1 MSLFD
6 KKLIFLDY
14 DSKNKKD
21 ILKNLSKELE
31 NLGYVDSNKKFSK
44 ALLERE
50 KHSTTGIGF
59 NIAIPH
65 GKSSSVHEPFVVFA
79 KPKEPLEW
87 ESLDDEP
94 VEMIFLI
101 GVSEQSAN
109 EHLKILQKLSI
120 SLMDEKFRENL
131 KNAKS
136 KEEIFEFIKDIE

>member
-6 KKLIFLDY
+6 EKLIFLNY
-14 DSKNKKD
+14 DSKSKKD

-65 GKSSSVHEPFVVFA
+65 GKSSSVHEPFVAFA
-79 KPKEPLEW
+79 KPTKPLEW

-101 GVSEQSAN
+101 GVPEKSAN
-109 EHLKILQKLSI
+109 EHLKILQKLSV

-131 KNAKS
+131 KEAET
-136 KEEIFEFIKDIE
+136 KEEILDLIKDIE

>member
-6 KKLIFLDY
+6 EKLIFLNY

-21 ILKNLSKELE
+21 ILKNLSKEIE
-31 NLGYVDSNKKFSK
+31 NLGYVDSHKKFSK

-65 GKSSSVHEPFVVFA
+65 GKSPSVHEPFVAFA
-79 KPKEPLEW
+79 KPKRPVEW

-101 GVSEQSAN
+101 GVPEQSAN
-109 EHLKILQKLSI
+109 EHLKILQKLSV

-131 KNAKS
+131 KEAET
-136 KEEIFEFIKDIE
+136 KEEILDLVKDIE

>member
-1 MSLFD
+1 
-6 KKLIFLDY
+6 
-14 DSKNKKD
+14 
-21 ILKNLSKELE
+21 
-31 NLGYVDSNKKFSK
+31 
-44 ALLERE
+44 
-50 KHSTTGIGF
+50 
-59 NIAIPH
+59 
-65 GKSSSVHEPFVVFA
+65 VHEPFVAFA

-101 GVSEQSAN
+101 GVPEQSAN

>member
-65 GKSSSVHEPFVVFA
+65 GKSSSVHEPFVAFV
-79 KPKEPLEW
+79 KTKEPLEW

-101 GVSEQSAN
+101 GVPEQSAN